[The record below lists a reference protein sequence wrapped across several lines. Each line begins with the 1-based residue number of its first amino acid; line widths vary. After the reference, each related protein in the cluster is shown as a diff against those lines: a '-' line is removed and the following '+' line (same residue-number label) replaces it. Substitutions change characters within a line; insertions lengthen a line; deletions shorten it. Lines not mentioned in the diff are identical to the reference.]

1 MLCQTLPL
9 LHPVNS
15 KAWNIEPEAPSGRD
29 PFLIDVRYCRTLSQT
44 LSVSAAILRGCGRQM
59 LGTCIALA
67 SYYLIGVPASVL
79 MGLVWK
85 WGAWVSVNTL
95 PVSDATIEYYGDL
108 SAGRIQLAMT

>member
-1 MLCQTLPL
+1 
-9 LHPVNS
+9 
-15 KAWNIEPEAPSGRD
+15 
-29 PFLIDVRYCRTLSQT
+29 
-44 LSVSAAILRGCGRQM
+44 M

-95 PVSDATIEYYGDL
+95 PVSDALAEDCGDL
-108 SAGRIQLAMT
+108 SARRIQLAMTRLSCLQRR